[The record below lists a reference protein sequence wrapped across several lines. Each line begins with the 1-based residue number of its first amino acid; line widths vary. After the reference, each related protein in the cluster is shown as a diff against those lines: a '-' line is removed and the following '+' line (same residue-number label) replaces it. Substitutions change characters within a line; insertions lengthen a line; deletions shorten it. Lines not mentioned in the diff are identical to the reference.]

1 MEVDRSSFSE
11 CLPMKKV
18 IKSILRP
25 YWFFTKNA
33 VRKVNQWVLKP
44 VRTLPFSSEVLGPP
58 KGYYATVLNWL
69 NVSKQEGRHYQEIYP
84 QGVLRRK
91 PPGTIEPQIHWK
103 FTQEYA
109 REIPSAFL
117 AVIPFGRLWVNSGK
131 SIRNSVVITP
141 DDRILGDL
149 SLEFGKA
156 LQDNLIFEKWKLPP
170 VYFLEGKVASLTSTK
185 GEIYFH
191 WMFDLLP
198 KLELLKLGGVDL
210 ETIDYFV
217 VNSIQSE
224 FQKKSLKSLGIPA
237 EKIIESTRYP
247 HIKAEKLF
255 APSLPSLPGNPPQW
269 VCQFLRQG
277 FLKEAQNNVQ
287 PIERLYLSR
296 KTARYRRVL
305 NEDKVW
311 EILKHSGFKTVELEG
326 LSIEEQATIFN
337 QAKIIIAPHGA
348 GLTNLVF
355 CAPGTKVIEIFSP
368 NYVNV
373 CYYSLCEELGLDYYY
388 LLGEGKQ
395 PPEGI
400 DPHIVGDDIQVNL
413 DKLKHVIEVVGF

>member
-1 MEVDRSSFSE
+1 
-11 CLPMKKV
+11 MKKAL
-18 IKSILRP
+18 KAILRP
-25 YWFFTKNA
+25 YWFSLKNA
-33 VRKVNQWVLKP
+33 ARKVNQLILKP
-44 VRTLPFSSEVLGPP
+44 IRALPFSSEVFGPP
-58 KGYYATVLNWL
+58 QGYYTTVLDWL
-69 NVSKQEGRHYQEIYP
+69 NLSSKGGRHYQEIYP
-84 QGVLRRK
+84 QTILKRE
-91 PPGTIEPQIHWK
+91 PPQTIEPRIHWK

-117 AVIPFGRLWVNSGK
+117 AVVPYGRLWVNRGK
-131 SIRNSVVITP
+131 TIRNSVVITP

-156 LQDNLIFEKWKLPP
+156 IQDNLIFEKWKLPP
-170 VYFLEGKVASLTSTK
+170 IHFLKGNVASLTSTK

-191 WMFDLLP
+191 WIFDLLP

-217 VNSIQSE
+217 VNSVQSE
-224 FQKKSLKSLGIPA
+224 FQKQSLSSLGIPA
-237 EKIIESTRYP
+237 KKIIESTRYP

-269 VCQFLRQG
+269 VCQFLRQS
-277 FLKEAQNNVQ
+277 FIKQVNPDL
-287 PIERLYLSR
+287 PSCDRLYISR

-305 NEDKVW
+305 NEEKVW
-311 EILKHSGFKTVELEG
+311 EFLQSLGFKTIKLEG
-326 LSIEEQATIFN
+326 SSIEEQAAIFN
-337 QAKIIIAPHGA
+337 QAKVIIAPHGA

-355 CAPGTKVIEIFSP
+355 CASGTKVVEIYSP

-373 CYYSLCEELGLDYYY
+373 CYYSLCQELGLDYYY
-388 LLGEGKQ
+388 FLGEGKQ

-400 DPHIVGDDIQVNL
+400 DPHIVGDDIQVDL
-413 DKLKHVIEVVGF
+413 DKLKNIIEMIGL

>member
-1 MEVDRSSFSE
+1 M
-11 CLPMKKV
+11 
-18 IKSILRP
+18 
-25 YWFFTKNA
+25 
-33 VRKVNQWVLKP
+33 
-44 VRTLPFSSEVLGPP
+44 
-58 KGYYATVLNWL
+58 
-69 NVSKQEGRHYQEIYP
+69 
-84 QGVLRRK
+84 
-91 PPGTIEPQIHWK
+91 
-103 FTQEYA
+103 
-109 REIPSAFL
+109 
-117 AVIPFGRLWVNSGK
+117 
-131 SIRNSVVITP
+131 
-141 DDRILGDL
+141 
-149 SLEFGKA
+149 
-156 LQDNLIFEKWKLPP
+156 IFEKWKLPP

-198 KLELLKLGGVDL
+198 KLELLKLGGVEL

-237 EKIIESTRYP
+237 EKIIESNRYP

-255 APSLPSLPGNPPQW
+255 APSLPSLPGNPPRW

-287 PIERLYLSR
+287 PLERLYLSR
-296 KTARYRRVL
+296 KTARYRKVL

-311 EILKHSGFKTVELEG
+311 EILKNLGFKTVELEG
-326 LSIEEQATIFN
+326 LSIEGQAAIFN

-355 CAPGTKVIEIFSP
+355 CAPGTKVIEIYSP

-373 CYYSLCEELGLDYYY
+373 CYYSLCQELGLDYYY

-413 DKLKHVIEVVGF
+413 DKLKHIIEVVGC